1 MRHAKRQ
8 LPLTEA
14 SAVIPG
20 HLVFRVQPRPTSFLI
35 FWLLCSLP
43 SLQCLPTPWASP
55 SLPGGIYLSVL
66 SVKRTPPS
74 EVSKHEIN
82 LLKSYKLKKYKL
94 EN

>member
-55 SLPGGIYLSVL
+55 SLPAGLHQTLYFREARSDYPQVFLMQ
-66 SVKRTPPS
+66 S
-74 EVSKHEIN
+74 EDCS
-82 LLKSYKLKKYKL
+82 SF
-94 EN
+94 